1 MSTGLS
7 NLCCLPAAASS
18 LLPAP
23 SSLLLLLLLPLPHL
37 NARVTHPS
45 NVNCLSCL
53 ALHLL
58 DVRRNHA
65 GLCPHPGPGP
75 GPGLTLLIASSM
87 RFAISHKSFLE
98 SSVQQQPRHYGSFSF
113 ADDNVGR
120 RRSLVAVSQSLREL
134 QRGVALL
141 TELPPPPHPSVQS
154 PQLDAHPWH

>member
-1 MSTGLS
+1 MHELRIHQMSI
-7 NLCCLPAAASS
+7 
-18 LLPAP
+18 
-23 SSLLLLLLLPLPHL
+23 
-37 NARVTHPS
+37 V
-45 NVNCLSCL
+45 CL
-53 ALHLL
+53 AWRSTFLTSDATTLGSAL
-58 DVRRNHA
+58 I
-65 GLCPHPGPGP
+65 LILGP

-141 TELPPPPHPSVQS
+141 TEEPPQCNRLNLMPIHGIELV
-154 PQLDAHPWH
+154 